1 MKNYN
6 SEYFKFQVNQNLS
19 EPETKKSPI
28 DLEPVLRFM
37 KATLDFTRISAR
49 KINNLK
55 RELNFVLMAL
65 NIRKI
70 INKGFIKFS

>member
-6 SEYFKFQVNQNLS
+6 WEYFKFQVNQNLS

-49 KINNLK
+49 K
-55 RELNFVLMAL
+55 
-65 NIRKI
+65 
-70 INKGFIKFS
+70 